1 MEYWLGKREIL
12 RKYKVKRTMDKV
24 QNSARFA
31 TNFLFYCEPENRL
44 ALLYIVLR
52 SLYIKVPSGDLSE
65 VT

>member
-1 MEYWLGKREIL
+1 
-12 RKYKVKRTMDKV
+12 MDKV

-44 ALLYIVLR
+44 TSLYIVLR
-52 SLYIKVPSGDLSE
+52 SLYIKVSSGDLSE